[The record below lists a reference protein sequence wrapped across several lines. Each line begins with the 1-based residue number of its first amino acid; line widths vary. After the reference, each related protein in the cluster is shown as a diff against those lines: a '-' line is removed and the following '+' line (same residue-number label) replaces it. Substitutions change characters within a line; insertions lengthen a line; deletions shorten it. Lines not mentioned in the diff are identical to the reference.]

1 MDNGLMVVTL
11 GQTSLLSLL
20 IDRGYAHI
28 DFAFFD
34 EDLGVGALGLAQT
47 SIQYVQGM
55 AVVL

>member
-47 SIQYVQGM
+47 SIQYV
-55 AVVL
+55 